1 MQVRANRI
9 KQAIAEGRRARGV
22 HMTFAQPTA
31 IEALALLDLDFVYL
45 DGEHGAFAP
54 ADIEA
59 CCVAAE
65 RHGMTPIA
73 RIPEISHAAVCQLLD
88 RGVSGLAVPHV
99 DGVEDAQ
106 ALIEAAYFAPLGQR
120 SFGGG
125 RPFFVRGIRDMK
137 THLQACNEVLSVGIM
152 IESEGALRD
161 AGEIAALDGVDYMSF
176 GMNDL
181 AQALGHAGEPDHPEV
196 TAAVADA
203 TRRIR
208 AAGKPVREDCMSFAW
223 VNDIL
228 VVGAQK
234 LIDGEA

>member
-1 MQVRANRI
+1 MRANRI
-9 KQAIAEGRRARGV
+9 KQAIAEGRKARGV
-22 HMTFAQPTA
+22 HMTFAQPAA
-31 IEALALLDLDFVYL
+31 IEALALLELDFVYL
-45 DGEHGAFAP
+45 DGEHGAFSP
-54 ADIEA
+54 TDVEA

-99 DGVEDAQ
+99 DGIDDAK

-125 RPFFVRGIRDMK
+125 RPFFVRGIKDMK
-137 THLQACNEVLSVGIM
+137 AHLAACNEAMSVGIM
-152 IESEGALRD
+152 IESEGALRE
-161 AGEIAALDGVDYMSF
+161 AGEIAALEGVDYMSF

-181 AQALGHAGEPDHPEV
+181 AQALGHAGDPGHPQV
-196 TAAVADA
+196 ASAVADA

-228 VVGAQK
+228 DVGARK
-234 LIDGEA
+234 LIDGEG

>member
-1 MQVRANRI
+1 MRANRI
-9 KQAIAEGRRARGV
+9 KQAIAVGRKARGV
-22 HMTFAQPTA
+22 HMTFAQPAA
-31 IEALALLDLDFVYL
+31 IEALALLELDFVYL
-45 DGEHGAFAP
+45 DGEHGAFSP
-54 ADIEA
+54 TDVEA

-99 DGVEDAQ
+99 DGIDDAK

-125 RPFFVRGIRDMK
+125 RPFFVRGIKDMK
-137 THLQACNEVLSVGIM
+137 AHLAACNEAMSVGIM
-152 IESEGALRD
+152 IESEGALRQ
-161 AGEIAALDGVDYMSF
+161 AGEIAALEGVDYMSF

-181 AQALGHAGEPDHPEV
+181 AQALGHAGDPGHPEV
-196 TAAVADA
+196 ASAVADA
-203 TRRIR
+203 ARRIR

-228 VVGAQK
+228 VVGARK
-234 LIDGEA
+234 LIDGEG